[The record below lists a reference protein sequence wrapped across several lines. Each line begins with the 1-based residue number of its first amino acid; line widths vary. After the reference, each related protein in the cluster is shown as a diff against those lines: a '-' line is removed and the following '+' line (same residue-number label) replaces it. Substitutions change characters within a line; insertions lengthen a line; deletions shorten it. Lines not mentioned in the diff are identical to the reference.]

1 MKCNRP
7 VNSYSRAL
15 LILSYCVQVP
25 YWAMNVNQRC
35 LPVSVYLTKSYP
47 YLTSYHQHLTQKSEK
62 TYYFFSHYIPL
73 CMSKTMSKSNALDQI
88 RLSMSFLS

>member
-73 CMSKTMSKSNALDQI
+73 CMSKQ
-88 RLSMSFLS
+88 